1 MARKSPPHMRQTMRS
16 ATRQTRSDPP
26 GEPAQLVSQSF
37 VVNGLEGFLEMAARE
52 ILTVTYWFE
61 PGSQAHPAPVT
72 IRFTGRRIGVEERL
86 QPGDEFVYDE
96 VIEEVIPGSG
106 PISVTVQIRGINPGE
121 WAVSA
126 REVGTPR
133 PTTRA
138 SRRWTQKQSA
148 QTNSASAQPGPLAR
162 VWHRWAP
169 SVGAAGTADVD
180 NHVHTTLLLF
190 GRVPGIITGAW
201 LVLVTLGMAVALAV
215 QNWVIAHIH
224 LTIGPALPA
233 TLVAIAAG
241 ILTAKVWY
249 LVVYRHESGLKRWN
263 GWCIQGFITGATVMA
278 AIMLAV
284 LRIPAGTFLDVTA
297 PGLMFGM
304 AIGRIGCFFGGC
316 CGGPLTGSRW
326 GVWSCDRHIGG
337 RRLPTQLMESELAL
351 SLGVASLIAILYRGP
366 ANGAIFIAALAAYTL
381 VRQRILHL
389 RAEPRK
395 TRLGLPVTAAL
406 AALVLVAAIIVFI
419 LQ

>member
-1 MARKSPPHMRQTMRS
+1 MHQAMHS
-16 ATRQTRSDPP
+16 ATRQTSSTS
-26 GEPAQLVSQSF
+26 PAESF
-37 VVNGLEGFLEMAARE
+37 PADGQTLAGSGLAGFLEMAAHE
-52 ILTVTYWFE
+52 VLAVTYWFE
-61 PGSQAHPAPVT
+61 PGSQPHPAPVT
-72 IRFTGRRIGVEERL
+72 IRFTGRRVGVEGRP
-86 QPGDEFVYDE
+86 QPRDEFVYDE
-96 VIEEVIPGSG
+96 VIEEVVPGSG
-106 PISVTVQIRGINPGE
+106 PMSVTVQIRGINPGE
-121 WAVSA
+121 WAVTA
-126 REVGTPR
+126 REVGTTR

-148 QTNSASAQPGPLAR
+148 QTTLATAQSTPIAR
-162 VWHRWAP
+162 VWRRWVP
-169 SVGAAGTADVD
+169 SVGTTDAD

-190 GRVPGIITGAW
+190 ARAPGIIPGVW

-215 QNWVIAHIH
+215 QSWVIAHIH

-233 TLVAIAAG
+233 TLVAIAVG

-284 LRIPAGTFLDVTA
+284 LRIPAGTFLDVTV

-316 CGGPLTGSRW
+316 CGGPLTASRW

-337 RRLPTQLMESELAL
+337 RRIPTQLMESALAL
-351 SLGVASLIAILYRGP
+351 SLGVVSLVAIVYHGP
-366 ANGAIFIAALAAYTL
+366 ASGALFVAALAAYTL
-381 VRQRILHL
+381 GRQGILHL

-406 AALVLVAAIIVFI
+406 AALVLVAAIILFI
-419 LQ
+419 V